1 MVITILSFLGVIIV
15 VILAHEIGHFTTA
28 KLTGVKVEE
37 FGLFYPPRLFS
48 IKRGDTIYSINALPL
63 GGFVKMAGE
72 EDPDAPGSLAA
83 KSILVRLLVLGSG
96 SLMNL
101 LLPFLLLSIAFMVPH
116 DVVTGEVK
124 VDGVAP
130 DSPAASA
137 GIIPGDIII
146 SVNEREVQNI
156 NDIRMYFSLY
166 LGSDIPVVVRHADSS
181 VEEVTLAPRWEY
193 PEGQGPVGISVV
205 SWVVVDSI
213 SPDSPAASAGLKRGD
228 AILIIDGEDLME
240 SIDWEEIST
249 DEEFQLY
256 VYSRISDASVI
267 TVQHADLTIEE
278 LQLTP
283 YQNLSN
289 GQANTNDIEVLVTS
303 GPIMRENLPFW
314 EAIPRGANQC
324 VQLMVLFK
332 NGIIGMFTG
341 ALPVDLRGPVGIAE
355 MSGEFAR
362 AGVSP
367 FLEFAS
373 MISINLGIINLFPLP
388 ALDGGRLAFVLLEF
402 VRRGKRI
409 SPRKEWI
416 IHTTGFFLLIAAI
429 LAVTYRDILRIIS
442 GE

>member
-1 MVITILSFLGVIIV
+1 MLITILSFLGVIVV

-72 EDPDAPGSLAA
+72 EDPDVPGSLAA
-83 KSILVRLLVLGSG
+83 KSIPVRLLVLGSG

-116 DVVTGEVK
+116 DVVTGEAK
-124 VDGVAP
+124 VHEVAP
-130 DSPAASA
+130 DSPAAMA
-137 GIIPGDIII
+137 GIKPGDIII
-146 SVNEREVQNI
+146 SVNNREVQSI
-156 NDIRMYFSLY
+156 NDLRLYFALY
-166 LGSDIPVVVRHADSS
+166 LGNDIPVVVQHTDSS

-213 SPDSPAASAGLKRGD
+213 SSESPAASAGLKRGD
-228 AILIIDGEDLME
+228 AILSIDGEDLMA
-240 SIDWEEIST
+240 SIDWEEVT
-249 DEEFQLY
+249 NDEEFQLY
-256 VYSRISDASVI
+256 VYSRINEATVI
-267 TVQHADLTIEE
+267 TVQHADLSVEE

-283 YQNLSN
+283 QNQSN
-289 GQANTNDIEVLVTS
+289 GQADTNDIEVLVTS
-303 GPIMRENLPFW
+303 GPIMRESLPFW
-314 EAIPRGANQC
+314 EAIPNGANQC
-324 VQLMVLFK
+324 VHLMVLFK

-416 IHTTGFFLLIAAI
+416 IHTTGFFLLIAAF
-429 LAVTYRDILRIIS
+429 LAVTYRDIVRIVT
-442 GE
+442 GD